1 MNKLPQNIS
10 IKKTCKE
17 TLLKRWWLIA
27 VKSFEIPTRPFSFE
41 NIMNNSV
48 GSAIEKI
55 KLQEQDNEVKLKER
69 RECK

>member
-1 MNKLPQNIS
+1 MVDNSGKKFWNTYLP
-10 IKKTCKE
+10 
-17 TLLKRWWLIA
+17 
-27 VKSFEIPTRPFSFE
+27 RPFNFE